1 MFYKAKDG
9 EVYTLHLIDTP
20 GHVDFSYEV
29 SRALAACEGALLL
42 VDATQGIEAQTVAN
56 FWKAVEQDLVSIP
69 VINKIDLPAA
79 DPERVKRQIE
89 EILGIPSEEVI
100 LASAKE
106 GIGIEEILEAIVK
119 RIPPPKGDPTKP
131 LKALIF
137 DSYYDQYRGAVAFVR
152 VFDGEVR
159 PGMRIRLFSTGKEFE
174 VTEVGAQTPKLT
186 KFEKLSAGDVGYIA
200 ASIKDVRDIRV
211 GDTITDAKNPTPE
224 PVPGFRPAKPMVYAG
239 IYPSEGYT
247 YEELREA
254 LEKYA
259 INDAAIQFEPETS
272 PALGLGFRV
281 GFLGLLHMEI
291 VQERLER
298 EYGVSIVTTA
308 PSVVYRVRFKNG
320 QIKEIRNPSELPEN
334 WGIIEAIEEP
344 FVLLTIITPKDYVGN
359 IMNLCQEKRGIQK
372 KFTYLDQN
380 TVMLEYEMPLS
391 EIILDFHDK
400 VKSYDTERALKDIEP
415 LSKEKSLLMVAQNG
429 YGNYEKAIRLFGKG
443 KVILSRVIFGA
454 KLLEWGHVRIT
465 VCGDDVVIGDP
476 SGIMEEGFLKD
487 LAKLFSKAGIP
498 TRYERDVYKYLWDK
512 ILYNCALNPLGAL
525 FERSYGE
532 LAKNPYTKELMDR
545 MIEEAFEAL
554 RANSIETFWKG
565 PEDYKRHFYERL
577 IPPTADHYP
586 SMLEDV
592 KRGKTEIDAL
602 NGALVELAK
611 EKGLKVPTNEMIV
624 KLIRAKERFNLP

>member
-1 MFYKAKDG
+1 MDKVRNFSIIAHVDHGKSTLADRLLEFTGAVSKREMREQILDTLEIERERGITIKLQAVRMFYKG
-9 EVYTLHLIDTP
+9 YTLHLIDTP

-56 FWKAVEQDLVSIP
+56 FWKAVEQDLVIIP

-79 DPERVKRQIE
+79 DPERVKKQIE
-89 EILGIPSEEVI
+89 EVLGLSSKEVI

-106 GIGIEEILEAIVK
+106 GIGIEEILQAIIE
-119 RIPPPKGDPTKP
+119 RIPPPKGDPQKP

-137 DSYYDQYRGAVAFVR
+137 DSYYDPYRGAVAFVR
-152 VFDGEVR
+152 IIDGEVK
-159 PGMRIRLFSTGKEFE
+159 PGTRIRLFSTGKEFE

-211 GDTITDAKNPTPE
+211 GDTITDAKNPTQE

-239 IYPSEGYT
+239 MYPSEGYT
-247 YEELREA
+247 FEELREA

-298 EYGVSIVTTA
+298 EYNLSIVTTA
-308 PSVVYRVRFKNG
+308 PSVVYRVRLKNG
-320 QIKEIRNPSELPEN
+320 QVKEIRNPSELPEN

-359 IMNLCQEKRGIQK
+359 IMGLCQEKRGVQK
-372 KFTYLDQN
+372 KFLYLDPN

-391 EIILDFHDK
+391 EVIMDFHDK
-400 VKSYDTERALKDIEP
+400 IKGLSKGYASYDYEFIGFREEDLVKLNVFINNEPVDALSFIVHREKAYRRARQLVEKLKDVIPRQLFEVKVQAGIGTKIIASERIPP
-415 LSKEKSLLMVAQNG
+415 LRANVTAKC
-429 YGNYEKAIRLFGKG
+429 YGGDITRKK
-443 KVILSRVIFGA
+443 
-454 KLLEWGHVRIT
+454 KLLEKQK
-465 VCGDDVVIGDP
+465 
-476 SGIMEEGFLKD
+476 EGKKRLKQFG
-487 LAKLFSKAGIP
+487 K
-498 TRYERDVYKYLWDK
+498 V
-512 ILYNCALNPLGAL
+512 
-525 FERSYGE
+525 E
-532 LAKNPYTKELMDR
+532 LPQ
-545 MIEEAFEAL
+545 EAFL
-554 RANSIETFWKG
+554 T
-565 PEDYKRHFYERL
+565 
-577 IPPTADHYP
+577 
-586 SMLEDV
+586 V
-592 KRGKTEIDAL
+592 
-602 NGALVELAK
+602 
-611 EKGLKVPTNEMIV
+611 LK
-624 KLIRAKERFNLP
+624 L

>member
-1 MFYKAKDG
+1 MERVRNFSIIAHVDHGKSTLADRLLEYTGSVSRRELKEQMLDTLEIERERGITIKLQAVRMFYKARDG
-9 EVYTLHLIDTP
+9 ETYTLHLIDTP

-56 FWKAVEQDLVSIP
+56 FWKAVEQDLTIIP

-89 EILGIPSEEVI
+89 EILGLPSEDVI

-119 RIPPPKGDPTKP
+119 RIPPPKGDPNKP

-159 PGMRIRLFSTGKEFE
+159 PGMKIRLFSTGKEFE
-174 VTEVGAQTPKLT
+174 VTEVGAQTPKMT
-186 KFEKLSAGDVGYIA
+186 KFEKLSAGDVGYLA

-247 YEELREA
+247 YEELRDA

-320 QIKEIRNPSELPEN
+320 QVKEIRNPSELPEN
-334 WGIIEAIEEP
+334 WGIIQAIEEP
-344 FVLLTIITPKDYVGN
+344 FVLLTIITPKDYVGS

-372 KFTYLDQN
+372 KFIYLDPN

-391 EIILDFHDK
+391 EVIMDFHDK
-400 VKSYDTERALKDIEP
+400 IKGVSRGYASYDYEFIGFREEDLVRLNIFINNDPVDALSFIVHRDKAYRRARQLVEKLKEVIPRQLFEVKVQAGIGTRIIASERIPP
-415 LSKEKSLLMVAQNG
+415 LRANVTAKC
-429 YGNYEKAIRLFGKG
+429 YGGDVTRKK
-443 KVILSRVIFGA
+443 
-454 KLLEWGHVRIT
+454 KLLEKQK
-465 VCGDDVVIGDP
+465 
-476 SGIMEEGFLKD
+476 EGKKRLKQFG
-487 LAKLFSKAGIP
+487 K
-498 TRYERDVYKYLWDK
+498 V
-512 ILYNCALNPLGAL
+512 
-525 FERSYGE
+525 E
-532 LAKNPYTKELMDR
+532 LPQ
-545 MIEEAFEAL
+545 EAFL
-554 RANSIETFWKG
+554 TVLK
-565 PEDYKRHFYERL
+565 
-577 IPPTADHYP
+577 
-586 SMLEDV
+586 
-592 KRGKTEIDAL
+592 ID
-602 NGALVELAK
+602 
-611 EKGLKVPTNEMIV
+611 
-624 KLIRAKERFNLP
+624 